1 MTEAWVDTLREKV
14 LSFIERVAA
23 GYQFTE
29 KRGRDDSTFLE
40 ELVRNYRRRQTQS
53 ANPEDAKSIAKLTQA
68 LKEAE
73 EQNEHLRHELEEL
86 HQSQHQQANNFGANS
101 MVMKVHDKWI
111 NFSWD
116 TIVLAKKILQFSESL
131 IKTKADKL
139 AVEDYRKNLDSFES
153 FLIMSKEDIQSLK
166 QKHNDTFDHEQR
178 PSSSKLSQLD
188 MKKLKEGLLS
198 EKNETVCSA
207 ILQALRFRIIKT
219 RNGMARRSFIIQ
231 LVSNDFLNSNF
242 IGPLLERKGY
252 KVRAIHPGPRI
263 DCQDDRRARLGVR
276 RQELHHPEREA
287 HLQHHPAHEV

>member
-1 MTEAWVDTLREKV
+1 M
-14 LSFIERVAA
+14 
-23 GYQFTE
+23 
-29 KRGRDDSTFLE
+29 
-40 ELVRNYRRRQTQS
+40 VRNYRRKQTQ
-53 ANPEDAKSIAKLTQA
+53 AVNPEDAKSIAKLTQA
-68 LKEAE
+68 LKESQE
-73 EQNEHLRHELEEL
+73 HNENLQHELEEL
-86 HQSQHQQANNFGANS
+86 HQAQQQEMNNFGANS

-131 IKTKADKL
+131 IKTKSDKL
-139 AVEDYRKNLDSFES
+139 TVDDFRKNLDSFES

-166 QKHNDTFDHEQR
+166 QKHNDTFDQDPR

-198 EKNETVCSA
+198 EKNETACSA

-231 LVSNDFLNSNF
+231 LVSNDFLNNSF

-252 KVRAIHPGPRI
+252 KVRAVPSRFEN
-263 DCQDDRRARLGVR
+263 RLSR
-276 RQELHHPEREA
+276 
-287 HLQHHPAHEV
+287 